1 MLCGPLKVHPTL
13 TSLDLRDTMPI
24 GPETVLS
31 ISPGIRLSDEQKV
44 HRTRFFL
51 LAEMMQQNAVLQ
63 TITLFADEKDE
74 QIYTQDIRPYLE
86 TNLYRPWVLAVKK
99 ANVQIRRAV
108 LGVELQTEAVR
119 NDSNLLWMFLSGNVD
134 VVLQS
139 TEDE

>member
-99 ANVQIRRAV
+99 VNVQIRRAV